1 MKTMN
6 KWIGWVEDSQG
17 YMVRF
22 IGPTTRA
29 WAKRKAREA
38 SEAVFLARGYSWVE
52 LKYAVR
58 NELHDR
64 LPTDPWF
71 SRLNGED
78 LNLLINVL
86 QGWK

>member
-1 MKTMN
+1 MT
-6 KWIGWVEDSQG
+6 KWIGWVEDDQG

-22 IGPTTRA
+22 IGPTSRA

-38 SEAVFLARGYSWVE
+38 SESFSRPCSYSWVE
-52 LKYAVR
+52 LNYAVR

-64 LPTDPWF
+64 LQRARRF
-71 SRLNGED
+71 SRLNGEE
-78 LNLLINVL
+78 LNLLINVI